1 MTHPLKNSILA
12 GAVAILTCTAC
23 SKSDLTTPEAQNHVD
38 EAPVTTEAV
47 SALAAQPVGTVT
59 YSSNGYTLTFTN
71 NDATFDNAVYQRM
84 INTFFSVYP
93 QLVNRFY
100 TGAAKQVTFT
110 IDPSYNGVAYTSGR
124 NVTYS
129 AAWFHGHPEDID
141 VVTHE
146 VMHIVQA
153 YTGGAPG
160 WLTEGIA
167 DYVRYKY
174 GVNNGP
180 AGWSLPAWSPSQNYT
195 DAYRVTA
202 RFLAWLEIH
211 VRASI
216 VNDLNT
222 ALRNRTYTS
231 NTWRQLTGKTVD
243 QLWADYSQNPAL

>member
-1 MTHPLKNSILA
+1 MYA
-12 GAVAILTCTAC
+12 GALGILLCTAC
-23 SKSDLTTPEAQNHVD
+23 SKSSLVTPDQQSYID
-38 EAPVTTEAV
+38 EKPVAAGSV
-47 SALAAQPVGTVT
+47 SALAATPVGTVT

-84 INTFFSVYP
+84 INTFFTVYP
-93 QLVNRFY
+93 KLVSRFY
-100 TGAAKQVTFT
+100 TGASKRVTFV
-110 IDPSYNGVAYTSGR
+110 IDPSYNGVAYTSGGR
-124 NVTYS
+124 VTYS
-129 AAWFHGHPEDID
+129 AAWFHSHPEDID

-167 DYVRYKY
+167 DYARYKF

-180 AGWSLPAWSPSQNYT
+180 AGWSLPAWSSSQHYT

-202 RFLAWLEIH
+202 RFLVWLELH
-211 VRASI
+211 VRSTI

-231 NTWRQLTGKTVD
+231 NTWSQLTGKTVD